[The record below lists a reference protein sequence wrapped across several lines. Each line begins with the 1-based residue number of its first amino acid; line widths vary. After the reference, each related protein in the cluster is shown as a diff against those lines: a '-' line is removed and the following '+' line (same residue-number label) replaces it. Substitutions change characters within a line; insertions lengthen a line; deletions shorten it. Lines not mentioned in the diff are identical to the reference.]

1 MAAGR
6 DRVRGHRAQHGP
18 HRVRHRAGRLAV
30 RGAIADADR
39 LSGDDAHTD
48 TDTDADHVAD
58 GPAGR
63 NAHPH
68 TDRDAHT
75 CRDPD
80 TDADGKA
87 DRYAHAE
94 ADADTAPVEQA
105 RPLRPADK

>member
-1 MAAGR
+1 
-6 DRVRGHRAQHGP
+6 
-18 HRVRHRAGRLAV
+18 VRHRAGRLAV

-39 LSGDDAHTD
+39 LAGDAH
-48 TDTDADHVAD
+48 TDTDADHVAY

-87 DRYAHAE
+87 DRYAYADADGKADRYAHAE